1 MVIREKWVTADEFW
15 EFIQLPENA
24 GRRLELV
31 EGVICEMSPAGGEHG
46 EVIVELTLLIGNFVK
61 QHQLGRVTAA
71 ETGYILFQNPGDRDT
86 VRGPDVGFIS
96 KERAPQPLGERFV
109 PVAPDLAVEVVS
121 PWDRADEVEAKVLEY
136 LRYDVRLVWVVYPA
150 SHTIMVHT
158 AASIRRLTAEDTLD
172 GGDVLPGFAVKVSEI
187 FPH

>member
-1 MVIREKWVTADEFW
+1 MVIREKLVTADEFW

-31 EGVICEMSPAGGEHG
+31 EGAICEMSPAGGEHG
-46 EVIVELTLLIGNFVK
+46 EVALEIGALIRNYVK
-61 QHQLGRVTAA
+61 QHQIGRVTAA

-96 KERAPQPLGERFV
+96 KERAPQPLGEKFV
-109 PVAPDLAVEVVS
+109 PVAPDLAVEVVF

-150 SHTIMVHT
+150 SRTIMVHT
-158 AASIRRLTAEDTLD
+158 AGSIRRLTTEDTLD
-172 GGDVLPGFAVKVSEI
+172 GGDVLPGFAVKVGDI